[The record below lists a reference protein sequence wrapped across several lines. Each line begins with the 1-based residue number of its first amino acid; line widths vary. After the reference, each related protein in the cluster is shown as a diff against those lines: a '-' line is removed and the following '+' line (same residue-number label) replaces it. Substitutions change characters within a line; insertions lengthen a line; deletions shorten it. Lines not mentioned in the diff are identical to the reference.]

1 MRFFNGKILYNSWK
15 NQNAL
20 TVNQNLIQM
29 KNFQNILIE
38 FMVIQAYQKEILE
51 NFKLI
56 SDFFFQIAGL
66 KNLPRSGWKI
76 KLNLKNSESVAE
88 HSYMM
93 SVMAM
98 VLSDTKELN
107 TEKILKMSILHD
119 WAESKIGD
127 FMPNEITTEK
137 KTELEEYAM
146 TEILDNLPEKIK
158 DNYYDIWNDY
168 KDNSSKEAKFVHEL
182 DKLEMALQGKIYEKE
197 NDPEKI
203 KPFIISAVEQIVD
216 DDLKKILIEIIQKT
230 QIRLVGYIMNWQTKK
245 MN

>member
-1 MRFFNGKILYNSWK
+1 M
-15 NQNAL
+15 
-20 TVNQNLIQM
+20 
-29 KNFQNILIE
+29 
-38 FMVIQAYQKEILE
+38 
-51 NFKLI
+51 I

-66 KNLPRSGWKI
+66 KNLPRTGWKV
-76 KLNLKNSESVAE
+76 KLNVENSESVAE

-98 VLSDTKELN
+98 VLSDIKELN

-127 FMPNEITTEK
+127 FMPDEISSEK

-146 TEILDNLPEKIK
+146 SEILDDLPSKIK
-158 DNYYDIWNDY
+158 NDYYDIWNDY

-182 DKLEMALQGKIYEKE
+182 DRLEMALQGKIYEKE

-203 KPFIISAVEQIVD
+203 KPFLTTAVEQIMD
-216 DDLKKILIEIIQKT
+216 DDLKKILIEILQKT
-230 QIRLVGYIMNWQTKK
+230 
-245 MN
+245 